1 MKRLIMAT
9 MYAVAGSLC
18 GNALWNPN
26 AEQITILAT
35 NANWNASA
43 ILSTDAV
50 CNRVGTVTVTNI
62 VIAREIVTRTLV
74 QEPCPDRLPGCC
86 VGHFRWI
93 DDSRKFEPIVTLG
106 TEGK

>member
-9 MYAVAGSLC
+9 MCAVACSLC
-18 GNALWNPN
+18 GNVLWNPN
-26 AEQITILAT
+26 AESINILAT
-35 NANWNASA
+35 NIIWNALA
-43 ILSTDAV
+43 IRPSDAV
-50 CNRVGTVTVTNI
+50 CNCGGSVTVTNI
-62 VIAREIVTRTLV
+62 VIAREIVTRMLV
-74 QEPCPDRLPGCC
+74 QEPCPDGLPGCC